1 LRLAASGAPVG
12 EAFETAVA
20 GMSQQTGGNT
30 QFGCLLLLVPLVR
43 ADCETDLSPEGVASV
58 VEATTVAD
66 AAGFYRAFEHVDVA
80 VDDPPADAPDLDV
93 RRGAEAVPTLESRGL
108 TLADVMALSA
118 DRDTN
123 AREWTEG
130 FPRTFEAAES
140 ILADDGP
147 ILDRAARAFL
157 DLLADEP
164 DTLVATQHGDEVA
177 REVSERAAA
186 VGHDLDAAE
195 ELAESFVA
203 EGINPGT
210 TADQTA
216 SALYVALRRGV
227 PV

>member
-1 LRLAASGAPVG
+1 
-12 EAFETAVA
+12 
-20 GMSQQTGGNT
+20 
-30 QFGCLLLLVPLVR
+30 
-43 ADCETDLSPEGVASV
+43 
-58 VEATTVAD
+58 
-66 AAGFYRAFEHVDVA
+66 
-80 VDDPPADAPDLDV
+80 
-93 RRGAEAVPTLESRGL
+93 
-108 TLADVMALSA
+108 MALSA

-157 DLLADEP
+157 DLLADGP